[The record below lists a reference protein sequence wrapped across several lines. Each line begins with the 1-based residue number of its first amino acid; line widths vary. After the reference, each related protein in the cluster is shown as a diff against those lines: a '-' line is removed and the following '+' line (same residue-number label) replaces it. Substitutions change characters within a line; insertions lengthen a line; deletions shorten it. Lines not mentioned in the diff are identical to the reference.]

1 MMEIPLSSLFFVFA
15 SMVAIPIIYMVFTK
29 NVIRAA
35 FAFAI
40 SLLGMAALYVLLSA
54 DFMAVVQIMIYA
66 GGIVVLLIFGVMLSK
81 RTKKAG
87 VFTEHQQL
95 FPAIIISLALMFF
108 LVSAIISSDQ
118 KWIHGVTEQI
128 NQTRQIGVLYLTDHL
143 IAFELI
149 AFLLLVALVGAAF
162 LAKKSD
168 S

>member
-1 MMEIPLSSLFFVFA
+1 MEIPLSSLFFVFA

-87 VFTEHQQL
+87 VFTEHHQL
-95 FPAIIISLALMFF
+95 FPAIIISLALMIF

-118 KWIHGVTEQI
+118 NWIHGVTEQI